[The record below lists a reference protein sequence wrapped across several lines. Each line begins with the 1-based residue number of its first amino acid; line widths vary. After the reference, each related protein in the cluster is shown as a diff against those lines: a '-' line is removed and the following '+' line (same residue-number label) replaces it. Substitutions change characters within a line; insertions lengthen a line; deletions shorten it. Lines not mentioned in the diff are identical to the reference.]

1 MGLSGRDIDLC
12 RYSAYGVG
20 DSVLFKMDKEEINQR
35 DGSLIEKVA
44 QIYINSFVQLFWLL

>member
-1 MGLSGRDIDLC
+1 MGLSCRDIDLC
-12 RYSAYGVG
+12 RYSSHGG
-20 DSVLFKMDKEEINQR
+20 RDSVPFKMDKEEINQR